1 MLKKMK
7 KKRKRLNVNELTKH
21 IKDFK
26 NTCLNEKQ
34 KLRKFNEKLEHIIR
48 EFEKESQRIIYLKEF

>member
-1 MLKKMK
+1 MKNKSKKVNVK
-7 KKRKRLNVNELTKH
+7 KLTKH

-34 KLRKFNEKLEHIIR
+34 VLRKFNEKVEHIIR

>member
-1 MLKKMK
+1 MK
-7 KKRKRLNVNELTKH
+7 KKSKKVNVKKLTKH

-34 KLRKFNEKLEHIIR
+34 QIRIFNGKVECLILELGIEIER
-48 EFEKESQRIIYLKEF
+48 LKNKKEF